1 MEILM
6 QKDNNH
12 KKTVLITG
20 GSGGV
25 GRASAERFLEDGY
38 RVVIADINEHLLGET
53 LKALAEKQAGDVKGV
68 VCDVTKTTDCRE
80 AVAETVAAFGGL
92 DVLINSAGVIK
103 KGSVDAVP
111 EEDWDFLID
120 VNLKGTFLMCHHAVP
135 ELKKT
140 RGVILNIA
148 SDAGIFGF
156 VDHAV
161 YCASKGGVVLM
172 SRAMALDLA
181 PHQVRVIPVC
191 PGNIMSPMLEYEART
206 SGKDPEVYF
215 KEAVADF
222 PQGDAARFIQPH
234 EVANLQAFLASDRAE
249 AMTGGPVHID
259 FGSTAGA

>member
-1 MEILM
+1 MPES
-6 QKDNNH
+6 NEH
-12 KKTVLITG
+12 KKVVLITG

-38 RVVIADINEHLLGET
+38 RVVIADINEPLLDET
-53 LKALAEKQAGDVKGV
+53 LEALAETHGDDVKCV
-68 VCDVTKTTDCRE
+68 VCDVTKTADCSKAVEGTIE
-80 AVAETVAAFGGL
+80 AFDGL

-103 KGSVDAVP
+103 KGSVEAVP
-111 EEDWDFLID
+111 EEDWDFQID

-135 ELKKT
+135 KLKKT
-140 RGVILNIA
+140 KGVILNIA

-206 SGKDPEVYF
+206 SGKDPDEYF
-215 KEAVADF
+215 KEALADF
-222 PQGDAARFIQPH
+222 PQGDAARFIHPH
-234 EVANLQAFLASDRAE
+234 EVANLLAFLASDRAQ

-259 FGSTAGA
+259 FGSTAGG